1 MSHTISLVTMAIA
14 LYSDSAEDLDTTC
27 CFLHFQEIKESPRK
41 IQNPKTDL
49 LVSGHAAQSASQYD
63 LSLNSDSA
71 NKNQPCPGLLFKYLR
86 IL

>member
-1 MSHTISLVTMAIA
+1 MSQTISLVTVAMA
-14 LYSDSAEDLDTTC
+14 LYSDSTEDLDTTC

-41 IQNPKTDL
+41 MQKPKTDL

-63 LSLNSDSA
+63 LSFNSDSA
-71 NKNQPCPGLLFKYLR
+71 DRNKPWPGLLFKYLR